1 MTKVKFFLSGDTV
14 SGFEISGHSGAGEEG
29 GDIVCSAVSSAA
41 YLVANTVLEVLKI
54 KADAVVRDGYMK
66 FVIPNANLSQTKALT
81 DGLVLHLTELQGQYP
96 QHIKIER
103 GAFNA

>member
-1 MTKVKFFLSGDTV
+1 MTKVKFFLSDGAV
-14 SGFEISGHSGAGEEG
+14 EGFEISGHSGAGEEG
-29 GDIVCSAVSSAA
+29 SDIVCSAVSSAV

-66 FVIPNANLSQTKALT
+66 FVIPKADLSETKVLT
-81 DGLVLHLTELQGQYP
+81 DGLALHLTELQSQYP

-103 GAFNA
+103 GAYNA

>member
-1 MTKVKFFLSGDTV
+1 MTKVKFFCSGGTV
-14 SGFEISGHSGAGEEG
+14 SGFEISGHTGAGEAG
-29 GDIVCSAVSSAA
+29 QDIVCSAVSSAA

-66 FVIPNANLSQTKALT
+66 FVIPNENLSETKVLT
-81 DGLVLHLTELQGQYP
+81 DGLVLHLTELQSQYP

-103 GAFNA
+103 GAI

>member
-1 MTKVKFFLSGDTV
+1 MTKVKFFCSGDMI
-14 SGFEISGHSGAGEEG
+14 SGFEISGHTGAGEAG
-29 GDIVCSAVSSAA
+29 QDIVCSAVSSAV

-66 FVIPNANLSQTKALT
+66 FVIPNENLSETKVLT
-81 DGLVLHLTELQGQYP
+81 DGLVLHLTELQSQYP

-103 GAFNA
+103 GAI

>member
-1 MTKVKFFLSGDTV
+1 MITVKFFRSGGLIE
-14 SGFEISGHSGAGEEG
+14 GFEISGHSGAGENG
-29 GDIVCSAVSSAA
+29 RDIVCSAVSSAA

-66 FVIPNANLSQTKALT
+66 FVIPKANLSETKVLT
-81 DGLVLHLTELQGQYP
+81 EGLALHLTELQNQYP

-103 GAFNA
+103 GAL